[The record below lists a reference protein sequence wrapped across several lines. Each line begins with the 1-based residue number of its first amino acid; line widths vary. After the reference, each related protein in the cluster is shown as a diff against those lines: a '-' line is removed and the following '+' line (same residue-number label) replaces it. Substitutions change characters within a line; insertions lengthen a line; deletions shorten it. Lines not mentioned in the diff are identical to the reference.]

1 MTSTTKEYAFLK
13 ITTKGYVYF
22 RMPSGKL
29 IPLKAKQGTP
39 EFDRAYEAC
48 VAQREAVPTPEARVS
63 DGKDSV
69 AAAIAIYLASPG
81 FLGNRESTKKRIRRH
96 CEQLR
101 GELGDCRL
109 ADLDTD
115 AIDIYSERIEV
126 RQGAS
131 VADRHV
137 HVISSIWKNVKKW
150 EQFGIKKMPNPTVE
164 ARQAYEVQQE
174 HRPWP
179 VEVQEQFMAAAPE
192 HLQLAKL
199 LLHFS
204 VQRGGDCCK
213 MLWTDFDG
221 QGIYVRPEK
230 THGERDAQPTYHLC
244 PDPLIEALEAAPRV
258 AETILVNAYG
268 QRYANVSVLSKAM
281 RRYLIKVGAARK
293 GERTF
298 VMHGLRKTGATD
310 AAEAGVEGK
319 ALQGLGGWKTI
330 QMAEHYTKT
339 ARAKIA
345 NKKAIDLWNAEL
357 MAQAERKAHERE
369 IEERRAQ
376 IHRVV

>member
-1 MTSTTKEYAFLK
+1 MTNSTTREYRFLK
-13 ITTKGYVYF
+13 IAKGYIYF
-22 RMPSGKL
+22 RFPSGKL
-29 IPLKAKQGTP
+29 TALPGAKGSP

-48 VAQREAVPTPEARVS
+48 LAERNSAPTPQARVS
-63 DGKDSV
+63 NGKDSV

-81 FLGNRESTKKRIRRH
+81 FLGNRDSTKKRIRRH

-101 GELGDCRL
+101 EELGDCRL

-137 HVISSIWKNVKKW
+137 HVISSIWKNVKKHP
-150 EQFGIKKMPNPTVE
+150 QFDIKKMPNPTVE
-164 ARQAYEVQQE
+164 ARQAYTVQQE

-179 VEVQEQFMAAAPE
+179 VEVQEQFMSAAPE

-213 MLWTDFDG
+213 MLWSDFDG

-244 PDPLIEALEAAPRV
+244 PDPLIEALEAAPRT

-357 MAQAERKAHERE
+357 KRKQHEAEVA
-369 IEERRAQ
+369 ERRAQ
-376 IHRVV
+376 IHRVA